1 MCLQCAV
8 CCRQQNTEIFQHSS
22 LVTTCMASLVMFK
35 DFMSESNSEAELLCT
50 IRVILESCVCRKK
63 LWRMVLPKCGMSHSS
78 IQRMLETYY
87 RHYYKAKC
95 VGTNWVATNMD
106 REWIIRKGRG
116 GLLGTEQLRL
126 SVTRP
131 VVTLL

>member
-1 MCLQCAV
+1 
-8 CCRQQNTEIFQHSS
+8 
-22 LVTTCMASLVMFK
+22 MASLMKVK
-35 DFMSESNSEAELLCT
+35 DFQASVKQRSGTSLYDPSDVGM
-50 IRVILESCVCRKK
+50 LESCVCKKK
-63 LWRMVLPKCGMSHSS
+63 LWRMVLLKCGMSHSS